1 MNFIDCLTFDLKVCY
16 IHMTLKEFDQETAN
30 LIPNMIK
37 MELELEL
44 SMYTIS
50 ERKLVYYDEG
60 TGCQ

>member
-1 MNFIDCLTFDLKVCY
+1 
-16 IHMTLKEFDQETAN
+16 MTLKEFDQETAN

-50 ERKLVYYDEG
+50 EWKLVYYDEG
-60 TGCQ
+60 TG